1 MSVPLSQHTATNA
14 DTPAQTVADFQ
25 NEKGRRS
32 RSLALLGALFGGLVA
47 VGLVAIGSVP
57 RLSITSM
64 ASSPILSLVL
74 IFTVGLLSLLW
85 RYPGIA
91 LPIAFGS
98 TLLFEWMPTNY
109 PDSLTDSV
117 PIFWNINTIFQ
128 TYLHIN
134 FKALPV
140 SPFELILVTAGIF
153 SFLQSVIGRRFK
165 VSLGT
170 PVIYVPM
177 LIYAAFVV
185 FGFINGMVHG
195 GDFKLALQETRAQ
208 FYFVLLYFMTINIV
222 KDRMQVTRMLWTL
235 GVCMVIKAAL
245 YTFRRYVT
253 LGAMPLPDGGVGS
266 HEEAFLLDG
275 AFVLAL
281 CLTLAGSHEKL
292 SRFLWVLMPL
302 ILLGNL
308 ATNRRAG
315 TAALAIALPVV
326 LVAVMRSM
334 PHRRKA
340 AATIGLTIAVAF
352 AVYYPIFKNSN
363 AIFALPARS
372 IKSQFQ
378 PDERDASSN
387 AYREAENKNLM
398 ATIRTAPVIGY
409 GYGRRF
415 LHAVE
420 IANISEIYEW
430 WDLLPHN
437 QILWVWM
444 RVGTGGYMAF
454 WMMWFGII
462 IHACFTIRRP
472 NADRMTKAVAL
483 NGLIVG
489 IMLLIFGL
497 LDLQLSNMRA
507 MLFGAICIGLV
518 SAVSPRTTLEPM
530 GEADPLEG
538 GI

>member
-1 MSVPLSQHTATNA
+1 MSVSLPQNTDA
-14 DTPAQTVADFQ
+14 PAQTVADFQ

-32 RSLALLGALFGGLVA
+32 RWLALRGVVFGAMVA
-47 VGLVAIGSVP
+47 AGLVAIGSIP
-57 RLSITSM
+57 RLSMTSL
-64 ASSPILSLVL
+64 ASSPIISLVL
-74 IFTVGLLSLLW
+74 IFAVGLLALLW

-91 LPIAFGS
+91 LPLAFGS
-98 TLLFEWMPTNY
+98 ALLFEWMPTTY
-109 PDSLTDSV
+109 PDSLTDAV
-117 PIFWNINTIFQ
+117 PVFWNINTIFQ
-128 TYLHIN
+128 TYLRIN
-134 FKALPV
+134 FKALPI

-153 SFLQSVIGRRFK
+153 SFLQAVIGRSFK
-165 VSLGT
+165 ISLGT

-177 LIYAAFVV
+177 LTYAAFVV
-185 FGFINGMVHG
+185 FGFLNGMAQG

-208 FYFVLLYFMTINIV
+208 FYFVLLYFMTLNIV
-222 KDRMQVTRMLWTL
+222 KDRAQVSRMLWTL

-253 LGAMPLPDGGVGS
+253 LGGLPLPDQGVGS
-266 HEEAFLLDG
+266 HEEAFLLNG

-281 CLTLAGSHEKL
+281 CLTLTGTHEKL
-292 SRFLWVLMPL
+292 QRFLWLLMPL

-315 TAALAIALPVV
+315 TAALAIALPIV

-340 AATIGLTIAVAF
+340 AASIGIAIAVAF
-352 AVYYPIFKNSN
+352 AVYYPVFKNSSG
-363 AIFALPARS
+363 ILALPARS

-378 PDERDASSN
+378 PDARDASSN

-398 ATIRTAPVIGY
+398 ATIRTAPVTGY

-437 QILWVWM
+437 QVLWVWM

-454 WMMWFGII
+454 WLMWFGII
-462 IHACFTIRRP
+462 VHACFTIRRP
-472 NADRMTKAVAL
+472 NLDRMTKAVAL
-483 NGLIVG
+483 NGLLVG

-497 LDLQLSNMRA
+497 LDLQLSNMRS
-507 MLFGAICIGLV
+507 MLFGAICVGLV

-530 GEADPLEG
+530 GEEDRLKG
-538 GI
+538 GA